1 MTQELRRA
9 SDSYE
14 EASVD
19 QSLCRKVWTAKDK
32 PDKNFKVTYLQ
43 WDVFETWLLRVL
55 CWRHRWWWQR
65 GGSPWQAGRRSRT
78 PAPATPFTPFRCSHL
93 RYFHRFY
100 RWILSSRNTESR
112 LAHLKYGEGEL
123 MAIEEHCVKRVPVVL
138 VMVSIDI
145 MEGWCHMWED
155 DAIRAI
161 LITW

>member
-78 PAPATPFTPFRCSHL
+78 PAPATPITCHHSDVLMWGIFIGFIVG
-93 RYFHRFY
+93 Y
-100 RWILSSRNTESR
+100 ILWSRNTESR
-112 LAHLKYGEGEL
+112 LDHLKYGEGEL
-123 MAIEEHCVKRVPVVL
+123 MAIEEHCVKRVSVVL
-138 VMVSIDI
+138 VIVSIGI
-145 MEGWCHMWED
+145 MEGWCHM
-155 DAIRAI
+155 
-161 LITW
+161 